1 MVIEP
6 NRADMD
12 QHLRLLIDPWRGR
25 LNAQIEFRALF
36 KGQSAICWFSEV
48 DEDVLEDSIDKVVR
62 LNEAEAAR
70 NIYVTVNPVS
80 LKATQNARDT
90 DILAA
95 YFSFADADNG
105 EAAVKLRD
113 ALPRPSFL
121 VHTGSVPE
129 NRVHAYWRFDGTDDL
144 EAWTALQKRIQAK
157 YGTDSVFNPS
167 RVLRLAGTVS
177 WPDEKK
183 RDRGYTPEVSKL
195 VEGFK

>member
-12 QHLRLLIDPWRGR
+12 QHLRLLIEPWRGR
-25 LNAQIEFRALF
+25 LSAQIEFRALI
-36 KGQSAICWFSEV
+36 KGQRALCWFSGVEG
-48 DEDVLEDSIDKVVR
+48 DLLEDSIDKIVR
-62 LNEAEAAR
+62 LNEAETAR

-80 LKATQNARDT
+80 LKATQSARDT

-105 EAAVKLRD
+105 DAAARLRD
-113 ALPRPSFL
+113 ALPRPSFF

-129 NRVHAYWRFDGTDDL
+129 NRVHAYWCFDGTEDL
-144 EAWTALQKRIQAK
+144 EAWTALQKRIQAT
-157 YGTDSVFNPS
+157 YGTDSVCNPS

-177 WPDEKK
+177 WPDQGK
-183 RDRGYTPEVSKL
+183 RKRGYQPEVSRL
-195 VEGFK
+195 VEGCK